1 MPEATDISDEV
12 RKKLDEATQR
22 QIEILARELV
32 ATYLAGYTKAG
43 ADAPLTDLHR
53 DAIAAYT
60 KKTTGYIAEYN
71 KAIGDQI
78 EKRIKEDIG
87 KGMTYDQI
95 KREIFPYIEEVFTT
109 GTVIIDRRGETREV
123 VHVGPDGKLYRETK
137 EITQPYSVTVETY
150 SEMLA
155 RTTKH
160 TIYEKGR
167 AEGYQSLGITKWRFS
182 GPVDERTRPEHAAIV
197 GNIYEYGTAQSD
209 MAESLL
215 TQVNCRHRATP
226 VVED

>member
-1 MPEATDISDEV
+1 MPEPKDITTEA
-12 RKKLDEATQR
+12 RTKLNGATQ
-22 QIEILARELV
+22 QQADILAREIV
-32 ATYLAGYTKAG
+32 TTYIAGYSKAG
-43 ADAPLTDLHR
+43 ATAPLTDLQQ
-53 DAIAAYT
+53 DAIAEYT
-60 KKTTGYIAEYN
+60 EEQTGYIAEYN
-71 KAIGDQI
+71 EAIGDQI
-78 EKRIKEDIG
+78 EQKVTEDVA
-87 KGMTYDQI
+87 KGMTYDEI
-95 KREIFPYIEEVFTT
+95 KQDVKPYVEEVFTT
-109 GTVIIDRRGETREV
+109 GTVEIDRTGETKEV
-123 VHVGPDGKLYRETK
+123 VHVDSDGNLYRETEVISK
-137 EITQPYSVTVETY
+137 PYSATTETY
-150 SEMLA
+150 SETLA
-155 RTTKH
+155 HTAKH